1 MIDAILRTLRE
12 VRRAPARILTSIFA
26 LALAVG
32 AIGVLAIPTVSTS
45 SLRDAAEQDGIPQI
59 VLFVS
64 DTGTTDVTRSLADV
78 DEVDRV
84 ERQVITGVETAD
96 GDTIDVLGTEISDQE
111 IDIVS
116 AESGRVP
123 SAFGEVLVTEGTAP
137 LGSAFDVL
145 LADGSPQVLT
155 VVGIGGSTFWNDSDV
170 VFSDFDTAAA
180 LDGREGA
187 NRLVIRTVD
196 QTKAS
201 LRGTANEVR
210 DALAADGIV
219 TESLPFTIPGGR
231 HPIEADIDQIS
242 SLIGFLGVVA
252 GLVALVLLGS
262 TANTL
267 ITERTREVAVM
278 RALGASDRA
287 MRRRLR
293 RLALAIAGAAVV
305 IGLPLGIAISNV
317 IARMVLDEFV
327 GLTPGFAVSVPVLVG
342 SAAFALIGARIVAAG
357 AAQRVTKRPL
367 AEALRDRVGSPFGR
381 RWSERMAARISAGS
395 LLDRTAVRNGVHQRA
410 RSVAMVAQVT
420 AAVAALMIIASL
432 ATTVT
437 SYNEASG
444 ESVRWTTRSFIPGPG
459 LDMDLSVADGL
470 DDAEVG
476 IDVSGELEGWGIDVL
491 GFAPDTAMF
500 DRTVDA
506 GRWFSQPRDAVVSA
520 GFAEQVGIDVGD
532 RIDVE
537 LASGVASYDVV
548 GLHPDRD
555 RTLFVDREQLA
566 IDLNRPGMGNTVM
579 SLADRPPELFDG
591 AINVQRAP
599 EPGDDDDGTAAILA
613 IFTAIGVV
621 VVAVAGLAVAAGLG
635 VNVFERRHEFA
646 ALQAIGGRRRHVL
659 RVVLA
664 ELLPI
669 AACGVLVGLAA
680 GYLGARA
687 IIGSFEAS
695 NAIEIGFVFATGAIP
710 AAAGV
715 VLLGSAVL
723 GGLMVRRVTRQPA
736 AVTLRGAA

>member
-1 MIDAILRTLRE
+1 MIDAILRAWRE

-45 SLRDAAEQDGIPQI
+45 SLRDAADKDGIPQI

-64 DTGTTDVTRSLADV
+64 DTGDQDVASALADV
-78 DEVDRV
+78 DNVDLV
-84 ERQVITGVETAD
+84 ERQVITGVD
-96 GDTIDVLGTEISDQE
+96 VGKGDTIDVLGSALGNQE
-111 IDIVS
+111 MDIVRV
-116 AESGRVP
+116 EVGRLPNV
-123 SAFGEVLVTEGTAP
+123 FGEVVVTEGIAP
-137 LGSAFDVL
+137 VGATFDVA
-145 LADGSPQVLT
+145 LADGTPETLT
-155 VVGIGGSTFWNDSDV
+155 VVGIGGSTFWNDSDI
-170 VFSDFDTAAA
+170 VFSDLETAAA
-180 LDGREGA
+180 LDGRAGA
-187 NRLVIRTVD
+187 NRLVVRTVD
-196 QTKAS
+196 QSKPS
-201 LRGTANEVR
+201 LRATANDLR
-210 DALAADGIV
+210 DALADNGIV
-219 TESLPFTIPGGR
+219 TESLPFTIAGGR
-231 HPIEADIDQIS
+231 HPIEADIEQIS
-242 SLIGFLGVVA
+242 SLIGFLGIVA

-293 RLALAIAGAAVV
+293 RLALAIAAAAVV
-305 IGLPLGIAISNV
+305 LGLPLGIAISNF

-342 SAAFALIGARIVAAG
+342 SAAFALIGARIVAAS
-357 AAQRVTKRPL
+357 AARRVTKRPL
-367 AEALRDRVGSPFGR
+367 AEALRDRAGSPFGR
-381 RWSERMAARISAGS
+381 RWSERVAARVSSGS

-410 RSVAMVAQVT
+410 RSVAMVAQIS
-420 AAVAALMIIASL
+420 AAVGALMIIASL

-437 SYNEASG
+437 SYNEATNS
-444 ESVRWTTRSFIPGPG
+444 SVQWATRSFIPGPG
-459 LDMDLSVADGL
+459 LDMDISVANGL
-470 DDAEVG
+470 DGAEVG
-476 IDVSGELEGWGIDVL
+476 TDVSGELEGWEVDVL
-491 GFAPDTAMF
+491 GFAPDTVMF
-500 DRTVDA
+500 DRAVDS
-506 GRWFSQPRDAVVSA
+506 GRWVEGAHDAVVA
-520 GFAEQVGIDVGD
+520 RGFAAQVGIEIGD
-532 RIDVE
+532 EIDVE
-537 LASGVASYDVV
+537 LASGTRTYDVV

-555 RTLFVDREQLA
+555 RTVFVDRAQLA
-566 IDLNRPGMGNTVM
+566 VDLDRPGMGNTLM
-579 SLADRPPELFDG
+579 SFGEEPPDVFEG
-591 AINVQRAP
+591 PVNVQRLA
-599 EPGDDDDGTAAILA
+599 ESDDDDGTGAILA
-613 IFTAIGVV
+613 IFTAIGIV

-669 AACGVLVGLAA
+669 AAGGVLAGLVA
-680 GYLGARA
+680 GYFGARA

-695 NAIEIGFVFATGAIP
+695 NAIEIGFVFASGAIP
-710 AAAGV
+710 AATAVV
-715 VLLGSAVL
+715 VLGAMVL

>member
-1 MIDAILRTLRE
+1 MIDSIVRSWRE

-45 SLRDAAEQDGIPQI
+45 SLRDAAERDGIPQI
-59 VLFVS
+59 ILFVS
-64 DTGTTDVTRSLADV
+64 DTGDQDVAAMLADV
-78 DEVDRV
+78 ENVDLV
-84 ERQVITGVETAD
+84 ERQVITGVD
-96 GDTIDVLGTEISDQE
+96 VGGGDTIDVLGSAVGRQE
-111 IDIVS
+111 MDVVR
-116 AESGRVP
+116 AEVGRLP
-123 SAFGEVLVTEGTAP
+123 NAFGEVVVNDGSVP
-137 LGSAFDVL
+137 LGATFDVE
-145 LADGSPQVLT
+145 LADGTPETLT

-187 NRLVIRTVD
+187 NRLVVRTVD
-196 QTKAS
+196 QSKSS
-201 LRGTANEVR
+201 LRATANDLRV
-210 DALAADGIV
+210 ALADNGIV
-219 TESLPFTIPGGR
+219 TESLPFTLAGGR
-231 HPIEADIDQIS
+231 HPIEADIEQIS
-242 SLIGFLGVVA
+242 SLIGFLGIVA

-293 RLALAIAGAAVV
+293 RLALSIAGAAVLF
-305 IGLPLGIAISNV
+305 GLPLGIAISNF

-342 SAAFALIGARIVAAG
+342 SAAFALIGARVVAAG
-357 AAQRVTKRPL
+357 AARRVTRRPL
-367 AEALRDRVGSPFGR
+367 AEALRDRAGSPFGR
-381 RWSERMAARISAGS
+381 RWSERVVARVSSGS

-410 RSVAMVAQVT
+410 RSLAMVAQIT

-437 SYNEASG
+437 SYNEATGS
-444 ESVRWTTRSFIPGPG
+444 SVRWTTRTFIPGPG
-459 LDMDLSVADGL
+459 LDMDFAVEDGV
-470 DDAEVG
+470 DGAEVG
-476 IDVSGELEGWGIDVL
+476 ADVSGELEGWEVDVL
-491 GFAPDTAMF
+491 GFAPDTVMF
-500 DRTVDA
+500 DRTVDS
-506 GRWFSQPRDAVVSA
+506 GRWIEGDRDAVLA
-520 GFAEQVGIDVGD
+520 RGFATQVGIEIGD
-532 RIDVE
+532 EIEID
-537 LASGVASYDVV
+537 LASGVRTYDVV

-555 RTLFVDREQLA
+555 RTIFVDRARLGL
-566 IDLNRPGMGNTVM
+566 DMNRPGMGNTLM
-579 SLADRPPELFDG
+579 SFDAAPPDLFEERV
-591 AINVQRAP
+591 NVERRA
-599 EPGDDDDGTAAILA
+599 ESDDDDGTEAILA
-613 IFTAIGVV
+613 IFTAIGIV
-621 VVAVAGLAVAAGLG
+621 VVAVAGLAVASGLG

-646 ALQAIGGRRRHVL
+646 ALRAIGGRRRHVL

-664 ELLPI
+664 ELVPI
-669 AACGVLVGLAA
+669 AVGGVLAGLVA
-680 GYLGARA
+680 GYFGAKA

-710 AAAGV
+710 AATAV
-715 VLLGSAVL
+715 VVFGAMVL

>member
-1 MIDAILRTLRE
+1 MIDAILRAWRE

-45 SLRDAAEQDGIPQI
+45 SLRDAAEKDGIPQI

-64 DTGTTDVTRSLADV
+64 DTGDQDVASALADV
-78 DEVDRV
+78 ANVDLV
-84 ERQVITGVETAD
+84 ERQVITGVD
-96 GDTIDVLGTEISDQE
+96 VGKVDTIDVLGSAVGNQQM
-111 IDIVS
+111 DIVR
-116 AESGRVP
+116 AEVGRLPNV
-123 SAFGEVLVTEGTAP
+123 FGEVVVTEGIAP
-137 LGSAFDVL
+137 LGATFDVE
-145 LADGSPQVLT
+145 LADGTPETLT
-155 VVGIGGSTFWNDSDV
+155 VVGIGGSTFWNDSDI
-170 VFSDFDTAAA
+170 VFSDLETAAA

-187 NRLVIRTVD
+187 NRLVVRTVD
-196 QTKAS
+196 QSKSS
-201 LRGTANEVR
+201 LRATANDLR
-210 DALAADGIV
+210 DALADNGIV
-219 TESLPFTIPGGR
+219 TESLPFTIAGGR
-231 HPIEADIDQIS
+231 HPIEADIEQIS
-242 SLIGFLGVVA
+242 SLIGFLGIVA

-293 RLALAIAGAAVV
+293 RLALAIAAAAVV
-305 IGLPLGIAISNV
+305 LGLPLGIAISNF

-342 SAAFALIGARIVAAG
+342 SAAFALIGARIVAAS
-357 AAQRVTKRPL
+357 AARRVTKRPL
-367 AEALRDRVGSPFGR
+367 AEALRDRAGSPFGR
-381 RWSERMAARISAGS
+381 RWSERVVARVSSGS

-410 RSVAMVAQVT
+410 RSIAMVAQIS
-420 AAVAALMIIASL
+420 AAVGALMIIASL

-437 SYNEASG
+437 SYNEATNS
-444 ESVRWTTRSFIPGPG
+444 SVQWTTRSFIPGPG
-459 LDMDLSVADGL
+459 LDMDFSVANGL

-476 IDVSGELEGWGIDVL
+476 TDVSGELEGWEIDVL
-491 GFAPDTAMF
+491 GFAPDTVMF
-500 DRTVDA
+500 DRAVDS
-506 GRWFSQPRDAVVSA
+506 GRWVESAHDAVVA
-520 GFAEQVGIDVGD
+520 RGFAAQVGIEIGD
-532 RIDVE
+532 EIDVE
-537 LASGVASYDVV
+537 LASGTRTYDVV

-555 RTLFVDREQLA
+555 RTVFVDRTQLGV
-566 IDLNRPGMGNTVM
+566 DLERPGMGNTLM
-579 SLADRPPELFDG
+579 SFGEEAPDIFEGPV
-591 AINVQRAP
+591 NVQRLA
-599 EPGDDDDGTAAILA
+599 ESDDDDGTGAILA
-613 IFTAIGVV
+613 IFTAIGIV

-669 AACGVLVGLAA
+669 AAGGVLAGLVA
-680 GYLGARA
+680 GYFGARA

-695 NAIEIGFVFATGAIP
+695 NAIEIGFVFASGAIP
-710 AAAGV
+710 AATAVV
-715 VLLGSAVL
+715 VLGAMVL